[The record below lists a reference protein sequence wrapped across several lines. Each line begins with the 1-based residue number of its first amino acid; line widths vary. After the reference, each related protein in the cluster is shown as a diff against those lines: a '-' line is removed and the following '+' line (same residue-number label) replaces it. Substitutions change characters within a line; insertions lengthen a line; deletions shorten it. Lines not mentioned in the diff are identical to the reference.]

1 MSDVL
6 VRFAPSPTGL
16 LHVGNVRTA
25 LVNWLYARAAGG
37 RFLLRLDDTDDERSE
52 ARYAEAIERD
62 LTWLGMDW
70 DTFAKQSDRLDRY
83 DAAAEKLKASGR
95 LYPCWE
101 TPEELSLKRKA
112 QLSAGRPPVYD
123 RGALKLT
130 EDEKAARLDAGE
142 QPHWR
147 FLLNHEEVRW
157 DDLVRGEASH
167 HMSSLSDP
175 VLIRADGRPIYT
187 LASVVDDAEL
197 GVTHILRG
205 EDHVTNSAAQVQLFE
220 ALGAAVPAMG
230 HLSLLAGADG
240 EGLSKRL
247 GSLSIESL
255 REEGLEPMALTSLLA
270 KIGTSDPIEVRPDM
284 AALAAEF
291 DIAKFGRATPRFDP
305 AELRQMN
312 AKLLHETGFDAV
324 ADRLSSAGIEGGA
337 AFWNAVRGNLEVMAD
352 TELWWRVVK
361 GPVEGEMRP
370 EDAPVLDAAVE
381 FLPDGPWTED
391 TWTPETWKAWTGA
404 IREKTGV
411 KGRDLFMPI
420 RVALTGE
427 RHGPEL
433 RDLLSLIGR
442 DEVLSR
448 LMAGTG
454 Q

>member
-1 MSDVL
+1 
-6 VRFAPSPTGL
+6 
-16 LHVGNVRTA
+16 
-25 LVNWLYARAAGG
+25 
-37 RFLLRLDDTDDERSE
+37 
-52 ARYAEAIERD
+52 
-62 LTWLGMDW
+62 MDW
-70 DTFAKQSDRLDRY
+70 DVFAKQSDRLDRY
-83 DAAAEKLKASGR
+83 DAAAERLKASGR

-123 RGALKLT
+123 RAALKLS
-130 EDEKAARLDAGE
+130 EEEKAARIEACD

-147 FLLNHEEVRW
+147 FLLNHEEVSW
-157 DDLVRGEASH
+157 DDLVRGPSAH
-167 HMSSLSDP
+167 HMASLSDP

-220 ALGAAVPAMG
+220 ALGASVPAMG
-230 HLSLLAGADG
+230 HLSLLAGAEG
-240 EGLSKRL
+240 EGLSKRV

-284 AALAAEF
+284 AALASEF

-305 AELRQMN
+305 AELRQLN

-352 TELWWRVVK
+352 AELWWRVVT

-370 EDAPVLDAAVE
+370 EDAPVLDAAVA
-381 FLPDGPWTED
+381 FLPDGPWIDD

-420 RVALTGE
+420 RIALTGE

-442 DEVLSR
+442 DAVRAR